1 MDWARRDDPTHRAS
15 GLGATPAVPHSH
27 CRQPLCQH
35 GECLSWFLFPPPGSA
50 PGLTPGCEAG
60 GSVPLVP
67 WQQQA
72 ERCCQLCCVAEVP
85 GPGAGVPGA
94 GCMPAVAGAGWG
106 CFPLCLLGPGD
117 GQRCGSRPAS
127 FGQPIVVQ
135 LKGEGEGQ
143 LPQGFP
149 NPGEGHHAST
159 TQPETAP
166 GLDHPNARLGGASRD
181 LGVLAKTQHPALP
194 SCPLAEA
201 GTPHHTT
208 GAAQGP
214 WCCGIWQPQS

>member
-1 MDWARRDDPTHRAS
+1 M
-15 GLGATPAVPHSH
+15 L
-27 CRQPLCQH
+27 
-35 GECLSWFLFPPPGSA
+35 
-50 PGLTPGCEAG
+50 
-60 GSVPLVP
+60 
-67 WQQQA
+67 
-72 ERCCQLCCVAEVP
+72 
-85 GPGAGVPGA
+85 GA

-194 SCPLAEA
+194 SCPRLRQAPHI
-201 GTPHHTT
+201 TPLGQLRDP
-208 GAAQGP
+208 GAAGYGSLSPECQHVLL
-214 WCCGIWQPQS
+214 CFSR